1 MTEED
6 EMPEGRDK
14 ADARPV
20 PVPPAVHELIRKV
33 APERAERPAPKPVE
47 RPEPEPV
54 DPEPSPATESGP
66 AIVEREFTVD
76 GEEWLARIVGEGAG
90 GTGPGAVA
98 YLVAIR
104 FYPAGKPGEAAREA
118 LLPRGRFEMLY
129 EEELIEL
136 FRTARPIP
144 RD

>member
-1 MTEED
+1 
-6 EMPEGRDK
+6 
-14 ADARPV
+14 
-20 PVPPAVHELIRKV
+20 VHELIRQV

-47 RPEPEPV
+47 RPAPEPVEPEPIE
-54 DPEPSPATESGP
+54 PEPSTSSESGP

-76 GEEWLARIVGEGAG
+76 GEEWLARIVGEGVG
-90 GTGPGAVA
+90 GTGAGAVA
-98 YLVAIR
+98 YLVAVR

-144 RD
+144 GD